1 MAHLKTAF
9 THQSAAPSN
18 KSMPV
23 RRTVVT
29 RVLEAVQALALCHN
43 VTPVFEDDPQEET
56 SLQIEADQQSQQTV
70 VYQASSP
77 DEVALVTWTESVG
90 LTLVKRDLNTMQLR
104 APNGTNLVYTIL
116 HIFPFTSESKRM
128 GIILKDMQ
136 TGEII
141 FYLKGA
147 DVVMQTIVQYN
158 DWLEEECGNLAR
170 EGLRTLVVAKKVL
183 TEDQYQDFQTRY
195 HQAKMSVQDR
205 NLKVQAVVDS
215 LERDMELL
223 CMTGVEDRLQ
233 ENVRPT
239 LELLRNA
246 GIKVVTCCPVL
257 LTRFLLEI

>member
-1 MAHLKTAF
+1 MIFSRFVVIQVAAHLKTAF
-9 THQSAAPSN
+9 SHTSSGMTPST
-18 KSMPV
+18 KGTPV

-43 VTPVFEDDPQEET
+43 VTPVYEEEQTEDV
-56 SLQIEADQQSQQTV
+56 SLQVEADQQSQQTV

-90 LTLVKRDLNTMQLR
+90 LTLVKRDLNSMQLR
-104 APNGTNLVYTIL
+104 APNGTILEYTIL
-116 HIFPFTSESKRM
+116 HIFPFTSETKRM
-128 GIILKDMQ
+128 GIILKDQ
-136 TGEII
+136 QSGEVI

-147 DVVMQTIVQYN
+147 DVVMQSIVQYN

-183 TEDQYQDFQTRY
+183 TEDQYQEFQSRY

-205 NLKVQAVVDS
+205 NMKVQAVVES

-246 GIKVVTCCPVL
+246 GIKV
-257 LTRFLLEI
+257 